1 MNFTS
6 KLIFLTQNNL
16 FEFSHTTFFSKIA
29 FLPQNYIWSQ
39 KLNFH
44 QSIVC
49 LPHIILSHKIEFNK
63 FLSHFVFTA
72 N

>member
-16 FEFSHTTFFSKIA
+16 FEFSHTTFFFSKIA

-44 QSIVC
+44 QLIVC
-49 LPHIILSHKIEFNK
+49 SPHIILSHKIEF
-63 FLSHFVFTA
+63 FY
-72 N
+72 